1 MNTPEHL
8 FEQRFEEFLRAE
20 ALVSYGE
27 TMLLAVSG
35 GIDSMVMMRLFS
47 SIREAWHVTL
57 HVVHVNHQL
66 RGEESIADELF
77 VKAAAQ
83 SLGLPF
89 HNKRVETLQYKKDEH
104 LSKQEAARELRY
116 QFFEETRT
124 NVSAASVATAHNAD
138 DNAETVLM
146 NALRG
151 AGVRGL
157 AGIPVRREQGKIIRP
172 LLFAHR
178 NEIEEYAKR
187 DNIQYRYDSSN
198 DSLEY
203 KRNYLRHNVIPLLK
217 AEVHPEIVS
226 SLNRISFVMRQLDE
240 QIQKEVRE
248 RWHTFC
254 QAGANDQA
262 LLNIPVLLSQPL
274 FLQEEIIATLLRHKE
289 VELTADK
296 VLSIL
301 QLCSHP
307 TGHSLQL
314 SGSMTVYRDR
324 GSLVFTSTRRPHS
337 FVHPVSV
344 GSAYTFEEFQFSLS
358 GAIEAPEKFGQGKG
372 VEFVDAEKLGA
383 RLILRNW
390 NNGDWFIPLGMHSK
404 KKLSD
409 FFIDE
414 KVPLYEKKA
423 IPVLE
428 SDGSIVWVCGRRL
441 DERFKVTTDT
451 RAVVKLQYASADNV
465 HNSH

>member
-1 MNTPEHL
+1 MNTTKQL
-8 FEQRFEEFLRAE
+8 FEQRFEEFLRLG
-20 ALVSYGE
+20 ALVSYGD
-27 TMLLAVSG
+27 TVLLAVSG
-35 GIDSMVMMRLFS
+35 GIDSMVMTRLLCAL
-47 SIREAWHVTL
+47 RESWNLKL

-66 RGEESIADELF
+66 RGEESIGDELF
-77 VKAAAQ
+77 VQAAAK
-83 SLGLPF
+83 SLALPF
-89 HNKRVETLQYKKDEH
+89 HCKRVETLQYKKDEH

-116 QFFEETRT
+116 QFFEEARAK
-124 NVSAASVATAHNAD
+124 VSAASVATAHNAD

-157 AGIPVRREQGKIIRP
+157 SGIPVRREQGHIIRP

-178 NEIEEYAKR
+178 SEIEEYAKR
-187 DNIQYRYDSSN
+187 NTIQYRYDSSN

-203 KRNYLRHNVIPLLK
+203 KRNYLRNKVIPLLK

-226 SLNRISFVMRQLDE
+226 SLNRVSFVMRQLDE
-240 QIQKEVRE
+240 QIQKEVHA
-248 RWHTFC
+248 RWNTFC
-254 QAGANDQA
+254 QANTNGQTI
-262 LLNIPVLLSQPL
+262 LSIPALLSQPS
-274 FLQEEIIATLLRHKE
+274 FLQEEIIATLLRQE
-289 VELTADK
+289 EIELTADK
-296 VLSIL
+296 VLNIL

-314 SGSMTVYRDR
+314 SASMIVYRDR
-324 GSLVFTSTRRPHS
+324 DNLVFTRAQHSHS
-337 FVHPVSV
+337 FVHAVTI

-358 GAIEAPEKFGQGKG
+358 GAIEAPTKFGGGKG
-372 VEFVDAEKLGA
+372 VEFVDAGKLGTH
-383 RLILRNW
+383 LILRNW

-414 KVPLYEKKA
+414 KVPLYEKKT

-428 SDGSIVWVCGRRL
+428 SDGNIVWVCGRRL
-441 DERFKVTTDT
+441 DERFKVTPTT
-451 RAVVKLQYASADNV
+451 RSVVRLQYSSADNV
-465 HNSH
+465 H